1 MGSASSA
8 LGLPAT
14 SCSSSALTSSC
25 STASTMGMTMAVV
38 DVLESHMDSSVVQHM
53 KQSSS
58 LEGREGRGVE
68 GQPHSTPTP
77 PGPTSDLAGSLRAS
91 YQPTGAGVYPEHWGF
106 MSYVV
111 LPGLGTRVNIK
122 DVKMC

>member
-8 LGLPAT
+8 LELPAA

-58 LEGREGRGVE
+58 LEGREAQGE
-68 GQPHSTPTP
+68 HHSMP
-77 PGPTSDLAGSLRAS
+77 PSPGATCDLAGLPRGLLQACRCWHLSRK
-91 YQPTGAGVYPEHWGF
+91 WGF
-106 MSYVV
+106 MSSIQLCTPRAWY
-111 LPGLGTRVNIK
+111 RVNIK
-122 DVKMC
+122 